1 MWVEIN
7 PDRFVRAALVFYA
20 GILALATLIAVLSGH
35 PLLYAAPAGE
45 TQPVDWL
52 RDPLVGLLAAAIV
65 VLLSAWLTATTRWG
79 EALARALGEL
89 LGPLSLRDCV
99 VLAAASGVAEEAL
112 FRGALQ
118 PQLGY
123 VGASLLFG
131 LAHFVPRREL
141 LPWMLFTVAAGFG
154 LGWLYDA
161 TGNLV
166 APVIAHA
173 GVNAVNLRR
182 LTRDAAARGGPR
194 WPSEPD

>member
-1 MWVEIN
+1 MWAGGKWVETN

-20 GILALATLIAVLSGH
+20 LVLGLALVISLLSGQ
-35 PLLYAAPAGE
+35 PLLYAGAPGGAAGAGASI
-45 TQPVDWL
+45 DWL
-52 RDPLVGLLAAAIV
+52 RDPLVGLLAAAV
-65 VLLSAWLTATTRWG
+65 VIGLSEALTATTRWG
-79 EALARALGEL
+79 EALARALAEL

-118 PQLGY
+118 PLLGW

-131 LAHFVPRREL
+131 AAHFVPRREL
-141 LPWMLFTVAAGFG
+141 LPWTLFSLAAGFG
-154 LGWLYDA
+154 LGWLYQH

-166 APVIAHA
+166 APVVAHA

-182 LTRDAAARGGPR
+182 LTRRPR
-194 WPSEPD
+194 ATG